1 MKDIR
6 TELQTIRGGK
16 HPMDVIE
23 RRIGQAQDAVE
34 LAAKMLADALR
45 QLAKLRGAA

>member
-1 MKDIR
+1 MSDIR
-6 TELQTIRGGK
+6 TELKAIKGGK
-16 HPMDVIE
+16 HPLDAVE
-23 RRIGQAQDAVE
+23 RRIGQAQDAAN